1 MSSLLAYS
9 DKSSNSPITTPIHKI
24 PNALNIDG
32 VVNPETLN
40 AHLSLLIKFKALEQ
54 NLLEKYSA
62 KCEKDFIPVPP
73 IESQK
78 IWEEFTGTPWVLDA
92 NDKSNFTIVCP

>member
-9 DKSSNSPITTPIHKI
+9 DKSSISPIPTPIHKI
-24 PNALNIDG
+24 PDALNIDG

-54 NLLEKYSA
+54 NVPSIDMCYLLRAQERYILWLQLLEKYSA
-62 KCEKDFIPVPP
+62 KCEKDFIPVP
-73 IESQK
+73 
-78 IWEEFTGTPWVLDA
+78 
-92 NDKSNFTIVCP
+92 TI